1 MADGLTG
8 QALHAQLA
16 LAQVVCT
23 RLCHDLGG
31 PAGALSGALEMLGTP
46 GDDAAEVARDGAR
59 IIDRRLRFWRA
70 ALGGPGGDLDAAALA
85 QLGEGLTLNRRASLD
100 LSGLA
105 AGALVPFELTQ
116 PLLLAMLVGMEALPR
131 GGVLQVA
138 GNPARRLTLL
148 PEGPNAA
155 WPAGLAALIA
165 GEAPA
170 LTPRALALPLLAA
183 TATMAG
189 VRLVLEPGPGAGILA
204 LDV

>member
-138 GNPARRLTLL
+138 GSPAHRLTLL

-155 WPAGLAALIA
+155 WPPGLAALIA

-183 TATMAG
+183 TAAMAG
-189 VRLVLEPGPGAGILA
+189 ARLVLEPGPGAGILA
-204 LDV
+204 LEV

>member
-8 QALHAQLA
+8 QALHTQLA

-105 AGALVPFELTQ
+105 AGVLIPFELTQ

-155 WPAGLAALIA
+155 WPPDLAALIA

-183 TATMAG
+183 TAAMAG

>member
-8 QALHAQLA
+8 QALHTQLA

-105 AGALVPFELTQ
+105 AGVLIPFELTQ

-155 WPAGLAALIA
+155 WPADLAALIA

-183 TATMAG
+183 TAAMAG

>member
-105 AGALVPFELTQ
+105 ADALIPFELTQ

-183 TATMAG
+183 TAAMAG
-189 VRLVLEPGPGAGILA
+189 ARLVLEPGPGAGILA